1 MAEPIE
7 SSGGMELAPGVSAPE
22 SAVEVR
28 YVRARGPGGQ
38 NVNKVSTAAEV
49 RIALGSIIGLNDRAR
64 TRLIEALGSRLT
76 DAGDILIHCDEH
88 RSQERNREAAF
99 ERLRELIVRARIEPK
114 VRRKTRPSRRSQM
127 RRMDAKRH
135 RGQIKSGRRDPFE

>member
-1 MAEPIE
+1 M
-7 SSGGMELAPGVSAPE
+7 LAPGVSAPE

-49 RIALGSIIGLNDRAR
+49 RIGLAAIRGLNDRAR
-64 TRLIEALGSRLT
+64 ARLVETLASRLT

-88 RSQERNREAAF
+88 RSQERNREAVF

-114 VRRKTRPSRRSQM
+114 VRRKTKPSRGSQM
-127 RRMDAKRH
+127 RRMDAKKR
-135 RGQIKSGRRDPFE
+135 RGQIKSGRRTPIE

>member
-1 MAEPIE
+1 VAQPNE
-7 SSGGMELAPGVSAPE
+7 SSGGVELAPGVFAPE

-49 RIALGSIIGLNDRAR
+49 RIMLSAVTGLNDRAR
-64 TRLIEALGSRLT
+64 ARLVEALGSRLT
-76 DAGDILIHCDEH
+76 EAGDILIHCDEH
-88 RSQERNREAAF
+88 RSQERNREEALG
-99 ERLRELIVRARIEPK
+99 RLREMIVRARIEPK
-114 VRRKTRPSRRSQM
+114 VRRRTKPSRGSQM

-135 RGQIKSGRRDPFE
+135 RGQIKSGRRATFD